1 MFYDPA
7 SYYTI
12 SYVTPDKY
20 TLSGFSSYLYVFVCV
35 CACVVC
41 WMKEVITYVR
51 QFETIISIHIESRK

>member
-12 SYVTPDKY
+12 SYVMPDKC

-35 CACVVC
+35 CVFVC